1 MKNLIIIIFLLISFN
16 CEKPSPLDV
25 EIYKLDNG
33 LTIMLNEDRNETS
46 VFGAVVVDGGGKRD
60 PSDATGIAH
69 YLEHVL
75 FKGTTKL
82 GTIDYEKE
90 KLYLDSIEVL
100 YDQLASVENER
111 RRLRIQKKIN
121 RISVKAAEYAIPNE
135 FTKLV
140 EGMGGT
146 GLNAG
151 TGSDFIYYFNSFPST
166 QIEKWI
172 ELYSHR
178 FIEPVFRLF
187 QSELETVYEE
197 KNRAM
202 DNPFRVFNETARKH
216 FFKNHPYGQQTILG
230 SAEHLKNPSLSKMME
245 YYNKYYVANNMY
257 LILAGDFNKKK
268 VKRLIKQKFGRLKSG
283 DDIEPL
289 NISEDDFQGREVI
302 DLAIT
307 PYRLAWMGY
316 RTVQPNHEDAP
327 VLDII
332 SNIFNNSSRTGLLDK
347 LNAENKIL
355 GSYASTG
362 LGGTDH
368 GGFGFRFVPKD
379 DSQTFDAAERLIIK
393 ELNKVKSGEF
403 DEEILKSIKLN
414 MNMSHETSMESV
426 RGRLWLIMSII
437 LDNKPWM
444 DIKSYPEIINN
455 ISKEQIVSVANKYL
469 NDNYLI
475 VRSDKGDHDKVKL
488 DKPPFKPVEPKNSEE
503 NSEFAMLLN
512 EIKPVQIKPRFVDF
526 KKDVQSEDIKE
537 NIHFHY
543 VENPINTIFS
553 MKLQYGLGTFK
564 NASLAEASQFISLIG
579 TKEKTFNSFKEELQ
593 KIGSKIETY
602 SNSNYFGFNISGFDS
617 YFSQTLELLN
627 EFINSMHVRDSDKE
641 KLNKLIENSKIT
653 RDRELKDPA
662 TAGRALRD
670 YVMYGK
676 KSPYLRRSTLSEVQK
691 MTPEF
696 LIEQVKKAMKYEVD
710 ILYTGTINKQEVVN
724 YINSTLDISSDL
736 IKTSS
741 PITIDYK
748 KYSRNTVYLIDDP
761 KAVQSQIY
769 IITEGE
775 VLSKEDRSKSDVFN
789 KYFGRGMASII
800 FQEIREFR
808 SLAYTAYGS
817 YINRSDITMPGY
829 FMGYM
834 GTQVDK
840 TNNAISTYI
849 DLFRNLPIKENRIAT
864 IKSGLT
870 QSINTRKPGWRS
882 QGNYVSNLLKEGYT
896 EDPNKLDYNIYQNI
910 AFNDVIQ
917 FYKDNI
923 KTDPIVITI
932 VTDKSKISI
941 DKILDYGELIEV
953 NKDKVFN

>member
-1 MKNLIIIIFLLISFN
+1 MKNLIIILFVLISFN

-33 LTIMLNEDRNETS
+33 LTIMLNEDHNETS

-100 YDQLASVENER
+100 YDQLVSVENER

-166 QIEKWI
+166 QIEKWV

-257 LILAGDFNKKK
+257 LILAGDFNKNK
-268 VKRLIKQKFGRLKSG
+268 VKRLIKQKFGRLKRG
-283 DDIEPL
+283 DNIEPL

-379 DSQTFDAAERLIIK
+379 DSQTFDDAERLIIK

-403 DEEILKSIKLN
+403 DEEILNSIKLN

-488 DKPPFKPVEPKNSEE
+488 NKPPFKPVEPKNSEE

-526 KKDVQSEDIKE
+526 KKDVQSENIGE

-553 MKLQYGLGTFK
+553 MKLQYGLGTFE

-676 KSPYLRRSTLSEVQK
+676 KSPYLRRSTLSQVQK

-696 LIEQVKKAMKYEVD
+696 LIEQVKNAMKYEVD
-710 ILYTGTINKQEVVN
+710 ILYTGTIKKQEVIN
-724 YINSTLDISSDL
+724 YINSTLDISSNL

-769 IITEGE
+769 IMTEGK

-882 QGNYVSNLLKEGYT
+882 QGSYVSNLLKEGYT

>member
-166 QIEKWI
+166 QIEKWM

-178 FIEPVFRLF
+178 FIDPVFRLF

-488 DKPPFKPVEPKNSEE
+488 NKPPFKPVEPKNSEE

-553 MKLQYGLGTFK
+553 MKLQYGLGTFE

-769 IITEGE
+769 IITEGK

>member
-1 MKNLIIIIFLLISFN
+1 MKNLIIIIFVLISFN

-33 LTIMLNEDRNETS
+33 LTIMLNEDHNETS

-111 RRLRIQKKIN
+111 RRLRIQKNIN

-166 QIEKWI
+166 QIEKWV

-257 LILAGDFNKKK
+257 LILAGDFNKNK

-289 NISEDDFQGREVI
+289 NISEDGFQGREVI

-379 DSQTFDAAERLIIK
+379 DSQTFDDAERLIIK

-403 DEEILKSIKLN
+403 DEEILNSIKLN

-488 DKPPFKPVEPKNSEE
+488 NKPPFKPVEPKNSEE

-526 KKDVQSEDIKE
+526 KKDVQSEDIGE

-543 VENPINTIFS
+543 VGNPINTIFS
-553 MKLQYGLGTFK
+553 MKLQYGLGTFE

-676 KSPYLRRSTLSEVQK
+676 KSPYLRRSTLSQVQK

-696 LIEQVKKAMKYEVD
+696 LIEQVKNAMKYEVD
-710 ILYTGTINKQEVVN
+710 ILYTGTINKQEVIN
-724 YINSTLDISSDL
+724 YINSTLDISSNL

-769 IITEGE
+769 IMTEGK

-882 QGNYVSNLLKEGYT
+882 QGSYVSNLLKEGYT

>member
-166 QIEKWI
+166 QIEKWM

-414 MNMSHETSMESV
+414 MNMSHETNMESV

-488 DKPPFKPVEPKNSEE
+488 NKPPFKPVEPKNSEE

-953 NKDKVFN
+953 KKKNIFN

>member
-166 QIEKWI
+166 QIEKWM

-488 DKPPFKPVEPKNSEE
+488 NKPPFKPVEPKNSEE
-503 NSEFAMLLN
+503 NSEFAMLLD

-553 MKLQYGLGTFK
+553 MKLQYGLGTFE

-769 IITEGE
+769 IITEGK

>member
-1 MKNLIIIIFLLISFN
+1 
-16 CEKPSPLDV
+16 
-25 EIYKLDNG
+25 
-33 LTIMLNEDRNETS
+33 
-46 VFGAVVVDGGGKRD
+46 
-60 PSDATGIAH
+60 
-69 YLEHVL
+69 
-75 FKGTTKL
+75 
-82 GTIDYEKE
+82 
-90 KLYLDSIEVL
+90 
-100 YDQLASVENER
+100 
-111 RRLRIQKKIN
+111 
-121 RISVKAAEYAIPNE
+121 
-135 FTKLV
+135 
-140 EGMGGT
+140 
-146 GLNAG
+146 
-151 TGSDFIYYFNSFPST
+151 
-166 QIEKWI
+166 
-172 ELYSHR
+172 
-178 FIEPVFRLF
+178 
-187 QSELETVYEE
+187 
-197 KNRAM
+197 
-202 DNPFRVFNETARKH
+202 
-216 FFKNHPYGQQTILG
+216 
-230 SAEHLKNPSLSKMME
+230 
-245 YYNKYYVANNMY
+245 

-289 NISEDDFQGREVI
+289 NISEDDFKGREVI

-403 DEEILKSIKLN
+403 DEEILNSIKLN

-488 DKPPFKPVEPKNSEE
+488 NKPPFKPVEPKNSEE

-526 KKDVQSEDIKE
+526 KKDVQSEDIGE

-553 MKLQYGLGTFK
+553 MKLQYGLGTFE

-676 KSPYLRRSTLSEVQK
+676 KSPYLRRSTLSQVQK

-696 LIEQVKKAMKYEVD
+696 LIEQVKNAMKYEVD
-710 ILYTGTINKQEVVN
+710 ILYTGTIKKQEVIN
-724 YINSTLDISSDL
+724 YINSTLDISSNL
-736 IKTSS
+736 NKTSS

-769 IITEGE
+769 IMTEGK

-882 QGNYVSNLLKEGYT
+882 QGSYVSNLLKEGYT